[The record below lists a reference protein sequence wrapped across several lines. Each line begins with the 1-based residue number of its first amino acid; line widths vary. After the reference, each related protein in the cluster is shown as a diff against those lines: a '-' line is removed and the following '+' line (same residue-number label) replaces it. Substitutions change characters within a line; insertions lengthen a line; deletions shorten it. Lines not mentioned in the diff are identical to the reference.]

1 MTTPATEHATI
12 RNRIL
17 FALGLLIGALLLWLA
32 IRGADTQ
39 QIAYALRTQT
49 NFWYAIPFIVA
60 LLLFFWLKALRWGYL
75 LTMAE
80 PGTLNDRF
88 ASVLIGYTGNLILP
102 AQMGEL
108 VRTYILAKRLRTPV
122 MPIFTSIALE
132 RIFDLIAMLVF
143 LLGAI
148 LYSGQSFPWM
158 RTLGFTLAV
167 LILAGLAACYI
178 YVVHTRLV
186 LRMTATATG
195 FLPAGLRQRLLDLL
209 EQGATGIG
217 SLRRPALLLK
227 ILVSSCLMWFA
238 MAICAW
244 LALIAVDIQLPFTVA
259 VFILT
264 VVIGG
269 MMLPASP
276 GFIGTIQFCFVLVLN
291 HYGIAKEQAIVA
303 SLFYHLL
310 ISVPILLMGYTLVL
324 KMGYSAAQLRREAD
338 KINSVKG

>member
-1 MTTPATEHATI
+1 MTTQATEQTTI

-39 QIAYALRTQT
+39 QIVASLRTQT
-49 NFWYAIPFIVA
+49 NFWYSIPFIIA

-75 LTMAE
+75 LTLAE
-80 PGTLNDRF
+80 PGALRDRF
-88 ASVLIGYTGNLILP
+88 VSVLIGYTGNLILP

-108 VRTYILAKRLRTPV
+108 VRTYVLAKRLHTPV

-132 RIFDLIAMLVF
+132 RIFDLIAMLIF

-158 RTLGFTLAV
+158 RTLGFTLTA
-167 LILAGLAACYI
+167 LILAGLVVCYI
-178 YVVHTRLV
+178 YIVHTRLV
-186 LRMTATATG
+186 LRMTASATR
-195 FLPAGLRQRLLDLL
+195 FLPAGLQQRLLDLL
-209 EQGATGIG
+209 EQGASGIG
-217 SLRRPALLLK
+217 SLRRPVLLLK
-227 ILVSSCLMWFA
+227 ILASSCLMWFA

-259 VFILT
+259 IFILT

-276 GFIGTIQFCFVLVLN
+276 GFIGTIQFCFVLVLG
-291 HYGIAKEQAIVA
+291 HYGIDKEQAIVA

-310 ISVPILLMGYTLVL
+310 ISLPILLIGYALVL
-324 KMGYSAAQLRREAD
+324 KMGVSAAQLKREASR
-338 KINSVKG
+338 IGPTST